1 MFRNYSAAK
10 DFEAT
15 FTQTIYFLLNR
26 LGVMIALHSQ
36 NDVNLQA
43 FTQNQKG
50 LQLVKRL
57 RSKVHAKGR

>member
-10 DFEAT
+10 SFEAT

-26 LGVMIALHSQ
+26 LGVMIALHNR
-36 NDVNLQA
+36 NDVNEQS

-50 LQLVKRL
+50 LQLVNRL
-57 RSKVHAKGR
+57 RNKVHAKGR